1 MKKIT
6 NIYLR
11 LVTVCL
17 CALALTACVED
28 EISGAINV
36 VEGTP
41 VTVSFDFSAA
51 QGKDIVVTRADN
63 SYSILHSLA
72 IFVYSGDGSIFQQL
86 VTTSDKSLTLSNRNT
101 TGDPDGVRYTVQFQS
116 TSGIKKLLA
125 VANTSTTATDGG
137 YWESLRTIA
146 ENAQNGNLTFD
157 ELKSSLISLR
167 SSLYTGHEMQ
177 PIQITSSDQML
188 MSGWNESVVF
198 NTDGSV
204 ANYGT
209 NVGNKDVIL
218 RLDRSM
224 ARITFN
230 IPYKEYV
237 QGQLNKIFTPTSY
250 RVYNVPV
257 KSYLANTGRTSD
269 DDFEF
274 VNYAEVNVDPV
285 NEGNYSFSFYM
296 PENVYDVVTG
306 DGSGNSISTYHERDK
321 WYYINNIGA
330 SPEDKIANDLWTFA
344 PQYSTFV
351 VIKGTYEQSGGV
363 DALDKEYTGSVEYVV
378 HLGDFSPTGNM
389 GNYSVERNCSYT
401 YTVKVEDV
409 DRIVVEAEK
418 EDGSYQEGSEGS
430 IYDYTQ
436 SNYAYILDAHYEQ
449 VYLEYNLSNIAK
461 AVQET
466 EEYKAGNID
475 QAIADALVLTIQ
487 SEAMDYEHTETEA
500 EPYSV
505 HNKQGTLKPYQ
516 IYVDGKNK
524 VDVLDGK
531 FDYKWVEFW
540 PQEDAKA
547 IAGYPGVPNWSKD
560 NISDLQN
567 QNVYGDAVGNTG
579 RLMDVYNVIVEMGK
593 AVKEICEG
601 KAPTAPSTGW
611 SEDATNNNGK
621 IIVVNAG
628 KQYVA
633 RFTAFVNEYY
643 YYHHP
648 LTGEKINSWSLFTN
662 KIPREMIV
670 AMSTSVSNDGNSSYS
685 ELYSYISQLSI
696 QTFYNSRA
704 DNTIHGFG
712 METYNETPLCFW
724 GNPIYYAYGENPSS
738 TNGLMNQWN
747 WIKGYNGTPQ
757 WDSFIKQGA
766 NGWVQPLTSGY
777 AMHKLENAYVGEDKE
792 YAYAACMS
800 RNRDLN
806 GNGMIDRNEV
816 RWYLASLNE
825 YIRMSIGAGAI
836 SNAAQ
841 LYKGDKMTMVYD
853 KYPADYTQYGSLYYT
868 SSDVNRR
875 VFWAV
880 EQGSYSAINKWT
892 GDESREVTAKPI
904 RCIRILPAPKN
915 NYDISSV
922 YSYDN
927 GEPLQSDATY
937 EIDNVGNNTVLKF
950 KDRLVDALYRERT
963 DGSLDEHT
971 EDDPANSFYDG
982 IVVAKEFI
990 GQREEWEIK
999 YDQFGRPYR
1008 EQVTQYDE
1016 FELGNIVGYE
1026 GISYTNPW
1034 NVQNYYSY
1042 DDPYDSQ
1049 KHYYWSYNDI
1059 EMENPCDNYTAEGE
1073 YSWRVPNLVELSAMN
1088 AAGLL
1093 VDNTGC
1099 CTRFSN
1105 IHVRHGFTF
1114 ATWINCPGPGDGGLT
1129 SNVRIR
1135 CVRDVPEGYFNE

>member
-28 EISGAINV
+28 EISGAINA
-36 VEGTP
+36 VEGKP

-51 QGKDIVVTRADN
+51 QGKDVVVTRADN
-63 SYSILHSLA
+63 SYSTLRSLA

-86 VTTSDKSLTLSNRNT
+86 VTTSDQSLTFSNRNIT
-101 TGDPDGVRYTVQFQS
+101 SDADGVHYTVKFES

-137 YWESLRTIA
+137 YWESLQTIA
-146 ENAQNGNLTFD
+146 DDARNGNLTFD

-167 SSLYTGHEMQ
+167 SSLYTSREMQ

-230 IPYKEYV
+230 VPYKEYI

-257 KSYLANTGRTSD
+257 KSYLANSGKISNNE
-269 DDFEF
+269 FGF

-306 DGSGNSISTYHERDK
+306 DGNGNSINTYHDRDK
-321 WYYINNIGA
+321 WKYTNNVGA

-363 DALDKEYTGSVEYVV
+363 DALDKEYTGSVEYIV
-378 HLGDFSPTGNM
+378 HLGDFSSTGSM

-418 EDGSYQEGSEGS
+418 EGGTYQEGSEGS

-449 VYLEYNLSNIAK
+449 VYLEYNLSAIAEVVK
-461 AVQET
+461 ET
-466 EEYKAGNID
+466 EEYEAGRID

-487 SEAMDYEHTETEA
+487 SEAMDKDYEGID
-500 EPYSV
+500 YSV

-516 IYVDGKNK
+516 LYVNGKKKEEILN
-524 VDVLDGK
+524 GN

-540 PQEDAKA
+540 PQADANV
-547 IAGYPGVPNWSKD
+547 IAKYPGVPSWSKD
-560 NISDLQN
+560 DVDDLFN
-567 QNVYGDAVGNTG
+567 KNVYGGNALGNTG
-579 RLMDVYNVIVEMGK
+579 RLIDVYDAIVEMGK
-593 AVKEICEG
+593 AVKEICDN
-601 KAPTAPSTGW
+601 KTPSAPSADW
-611 SEDATNNNGK
+611 EDYETANNGK
-621 IIVVNAG
+621 IIIVQNSAG
-628 KQYVA
+628 NYVA

-648 LTGEKINSWSLFTN
+648 LTNEKIDSWSLFTN

-670 AMSTSVSNDGNSSYS
+670 AMSTSVSDDGNSSYS

-704 DNTIHGFG
+704 NNTIHGFG
-712 METYNETPLCFW
+712 METYNETPLCMFGKNFGEGDDSKGRQNQLNLL
-724 GNPIYYAYGENPSS
+724 GNERRWNTYIENHNNGWKSPVTSNRTTHQLKDVYKDEDCAYYAC
-738 TNGLMNQWN
+738 L
-747 WIKGYNGTPQ
+747 
-757 WDSFIKQGA
+757 
-766 NGWVQPLTSGY
+766 
-777 AMHKLENAYVGEDKE
+777 
-792 YAYAACMS
+792 S
-800 RNRDLN
+800 RNRDLD
-806 GNGMIDRNEV
+806 GNGVIEDDEV

-825 YIRMSIGAGAI
+825 YIRMGIGSDAI

-841 LYKGDKMTMVYD
+841 LYTGDKLDEGFIKKYEDPTVYPLSYID
-853 KYPADYTQYGSLYYT
+853 DGALYYT
-868 SSDVNRR
+868 SSADAQR
-875 VFWAV
+875 VYWAI
-880 EQGSYSAINKWT
+880 ERGSYGGTGNKWAGESI
-892 GDESREVTAKPI
+892 GDEGCYLPKPI
-904 RCIRILPAPKN
+904 RCIRLLPGNSKTI
-915 NYDISSV
+915 DISTVEGINSA
-922 YSYDN
+922 S
-927 GEPLQSDATY
+927 TY
-937 EIDNVGNNTVLKF
+937 EWDETNRTITFSDK
-950 KDRLVDALYRERT
+950 LVDALYRERV
-963 DGSLDEHT
+963 DGILAPHN
-971 EDDPANSFYDG
+971 EDQPANRFYQK
-982 IVVAKEFI
+982 IVVAEYMLEGTYPL
-990 GQREEWEIK
+990 GQII
-999 YDQFGRPYR
+999 QLN
-1008 EQVTQYDE
+1008 DE
-1016 FELGNIVGYE
+1016 DGYPDYINM
-1026 GISYTNPW
+1026 G
-1034 NVQNYYSY
+1034 
-1042 DDPYDSQ
+1042 
-1049 KHYYWSYNDI
+1049 
-1059 EMENPCDNYTAEGE
+1059 NPCANYSENGDGDAT
-1073 YSWRVPNLVELSAMN
+1073 WRVPNLVELSAMH
-1088 AAGLL
+1088 A
-1093 VDNTGC
+1093 VDKNRPIHKEDLAPANTAC
-1099 CTRFSN
+1099 CTQFTN
-1105 IHVRHGFTF
+1105 QNVRLGFIVAAEGTYI
-1114 ATWINCPGPGDGGLT
+1114 TCPGNNETLA
-1129 SNVRIR
+1129 NEYRVR
-1135 CVRDVPEGYFNE
+1135 CVRDVTE